1 MGILN
6 LTQHPATR
14 EQKQAG
20 VQDLEGEELEWLKWL
35 LTFESLPTMREVWAR
50 AYNLADLAE
59 RKGARKVMIGG
70 APYLIYPLIITLR
83 ARGIQPLFAFSKR
96 EVEEEPQEDG
106 SVRKIVVFRHLGFVV
121 SKHGS

>member
-1 MGILN
+1 MILN

-14 EQKQAG
+14 EQIAAG
-20 VQDLEGEELEWLKWL
+20 VRDLEGEELEWLKWL

-70 APYLIYPLIITLR
+70 APYLIYPLIIVLR

-106 SVRKIVVFRHLGFVV
+106 SVRKIVVFRHLGFVKV
-121 SKHGS
+121 